1 MIKKIIKP
9 IKIFQNVDVSFR
21 INVDCRPA
29 NKDLLNSA
37 GWFANEISLLM
48 KLNNEGKLNE
58 PYAQSLLNGLNELP
72 SPQVDN
78 SGKSNQEILAAV
90 IPRHIGTLGEY
101 MKYLD
106 SLPLSERE
114 REFMEQSAKDHFAG
128 DGDAD
133 AEEVDPEPVISGE

>member
-1 MIKKIIKP
+1 MIKKVIRPVILDV
-9 IKIFQNVDVSFR
+9 NSSVDYICV
-21 INVDCRPA
+21 IDTTPA
-29 NKDLLNSA
+29 NEALLNSA
-37 GWFANEISLLM
+37 GWPANEISLLI

-114 REFMEQSAKDHFAG
+114 REFMEQSAKDYFAG
-128 DGDAD
+128 DGD
-133 AEEVDPEPVISGE
+133 AEEVDPEPVPSGE